1 MILKRYVVL
10 VQYTLYYLS
19 LFFLIINGIS
29 SAIVYFRRY
38 LMKSNTGVTKINV
51 STEKKKKN
59 IKRNFIK
66 FNSIEYINEDTSKL
80 ILKIVQLLF

>member
-1 MILKRYVVL
+1 MIFKRYVVL
-10 VQYTLYYLS
+10 VQHTLYYLS

-51 STEKKKKN
+51 STEKKKN
-59 IKRNFIK
+59 IKHNFIK

>member
-1 MILKRYVVL
+1 MIFKRYVVL

-51 STEKKKKN
+51 STEKKKTLN
-59 IKRNFIK
+59 TISL
-66 FNSIEYINEDTSKL
+66 NSIPLNI
-80 ILKIVQLLF
+80 